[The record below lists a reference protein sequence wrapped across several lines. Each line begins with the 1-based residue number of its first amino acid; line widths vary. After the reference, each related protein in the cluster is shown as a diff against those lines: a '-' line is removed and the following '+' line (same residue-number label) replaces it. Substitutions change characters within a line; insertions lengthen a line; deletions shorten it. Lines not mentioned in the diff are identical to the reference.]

1 MAKLYPPN
9 ISGTLPSFYKNSA
22 GAVEIT
28 VPFSMNR
35 TVSRSSVG
43 GIVLRLKT
51 AYTDIVLTE
60 GLEGTSP
67 NWQETALSSTFTINS
82 SVVLNRLHVGDYYK
96 AQIAYKDSLG
106 QIGYYST
113 VGMVKYTGR
122 PSVEIVGFYNYMTN
136 MNPTEYVGSYHNDDS
151 TESVYQYKFTL
162 YNQAS
167 EVLETSGWLTHNSYE
182 DTETTSSIDT
192 YNIKYALQKNITYR
206 VQYSVITNNNLTVN
220 SFKYLVMESDSID
233 AEIKATLEAKLN
245 YDNACIELSLIG
257 KKNAF
262 GGEDAVTG
270 VFVLQRASS
279 LDNYATWTTISNF
292 RLTGQLPSTFLF
304 RDYTIEQGATYLYSI
319 QQFNNSNIYSNRIL
333 SDEITAQF
341 EDAYLYDGERQ
352 LKIRF
357 NPKVSS
363 FKTVVLESKK
373 NTIGSKYPF
382 IFRNGAVEYKEFP
395 ISGLISYMMDNDE
408 FFLSRKEKLGV
419 PRSYEFTTDITD
431 ENVMVER
438 RFKLEVLDWLN
449 DGKVKLFKSP
459 TEGNYLVRL
468 MNISLTPNDTVS
480 RMIHTFSCTA
490 EEVAAFT
497 DENLSIYNLINIG
510 NITLGQMR
518 WGTIVFSEL
527 YDEVAAAH
535 PDLDANGIAEYICN
549 MDLMKGYGCYYL
561 KITDATLGLN
571 LSFDK
576 LNLLI
581 GITGQYEASF
591 EEPLYNL
598 HFVKNT
604 YYSEDNNQI
613 YKGMPGSLTYGILST
628 TQNKFDTINKIDVY
642 DITADWKQ
650 GENENILEEYQDVKH
665 QVSRIYYM
673 NFHKCE
679 IEEVSDEAT
688 WQFFVDF
695 QNGRIAADNY
705 NHWFVKN
712 DKEGLVSV
720 PYDINEMQRKYGTI
734 PFDEQ
739 ILMPYVVYKIGDV
752 YRKVEYTNNKWN
764 VLEVDNY
771 STKIKYVGAWK
782 NIYDKSGNIIDTI
795 ENDIKEF
802 DVADRDMNIPELTN
816 APVKVSIGSGVYAT
830 FGLQVKEITYGLEIS
845 DAVLAKA
852 KSEMDNAYIKWRAE
866 VNYMTRLTNI
876 EVLTDSL
883 IAYRGF
889 RFAPV
894 TNLDDAQWY
903 LLQNNLYDR
912 IQTDNI
918 DSEHDKIVQQYYN
931 DYIKK
936 KTKYLAQLKEQLIA
950 TEKELAASGG

>member
-67 NWQETALSSTFTINS
+67 NWQEAALSSTFTINS
-82 SVVLNRLHVGDYYK
+82 GVVLNRLHVGDYYK

-245 YDNACIELSLIG
+245 YDNACIDLSLIG
-257 KKNAF
+257 KKNAL

-304 RDYTIEQGATYLYSI
+304 RDYTIEQGATYLYSV
-319 QQFNNSNIYSNRIL
+319 QQFNDSNIYSNRIL

-419 PRSYEFTTDITD
+419 PHSYEFTTDITD

-449 DGKVKLFKSP
+449 NGKVKLFKSP

-468 MNISLTPNDTVS
+468 MNVSLTPNDTVS

-510 NITLGQMR
+510 DITLGQMR

-527 YDEVAAAH
+527 YDEVATAH
-535 PDLDANGIAEYICN
+535 PDLDANDIAEYICN

-628 TQNKFDTINKIDVY
+628 TQNKFDTVNKIDVY

-679 IEEVSDEAT
+679 IEEVPDEAT

-764 VLEVDNY
+764 VLKVDNY

-802 DVADRDMNIPELTN
+802 DVADRDMNIPELTSV
-816 APVKVSIGSGVYAT
+816 PVKVSIGSGVYAT

-866 VNYMTRLTNI
+866 ANYMTRLTNI

>member
-35 TVSRSSVG
+35 TVSRSSVV

-67 NWQETALSSTFTINS
+67 NWQEAALSSTFTINS

-113 VGMVKYTGR
+113 VGMVKYTDH

-151 TESVYQYKFTL
+151 TESVYQYRFTL

-182 DTETTSSIDT
+182 DTEITSSIDT

-233 AEIKATLEAKLN
+233 AEIKATLKAKLN
-245 YDNACIELSLIG
+245 YDNACIDLSLIG
-257 KKNAF
+257 KKNAL

-333 SDEITAQF
+333 SDEIVAQF

-449 DGKVKLFKSP
+449 DGKIKLFKSP

-468 MNISLTPNDTVS
+468 MNVSLTPNDTVS

-510 NITLGQMR
+510 DITLGQMR

-628 TQNKFDTINKIDVY
+628 TQNKFDTVNKIDVY

-679 IEEVSDEAT
+679 IEEVPDEAT

-712 DKEGLVSV
+712 DKEGLVSI

-739 ILMPYVVYKIGDV
+739 ILMPYVVYKISDV

-764 VLEVDNY
+764 VFKVDNY

-782 NIYDKSGNIIDTI
+782 NIYDKSGKIVDTV
-795 ENDIKEF
+795 EDDVKEF
-802 DVADRDMNIPELTN
+802 DVADRDMSIPELTSV
-816 APVKVSIGSGVYAT
+816 PVKVSIGSGVYAT

-852 KSEMDNAYIKWRAE
+852 KSEMDDAYIKWRAE
-866 VNYMTRLTNI
+866 ANYMTRLTNI

-889 RFAPV
+889 RFTPV
-894 TNLDDAQWY
+894 TNLDDAQQY
-903 LLQNNLYDR
+903 FLQNNLYDR

-931 DYIKK
+931 DYIEKK
-936 KTKYLAQLKEQLIA
+936 IKYLAQLKEQLIA

>member
-35 TVSRSSVG
+35 TVSRSNVG

-51 AYTDIVLTE
+51 AYTDIILTE

-67 NWQETALSSTFTINS
+67 NWQEAALSSTFIINS
-82 SVVLNRLHVGDYYK
+82 SVVINRLHVGDYYK

-182 DTETTSSIDT
+182 DTEITSSIDT

-245 YDNACIELSLIG
+245 YDNACIDLGLIG
-257 KKNAF
+257 KKNAL

-304 RDYTIEQGATYLYSI
+304 RDYTIEQGATYLYSV
-319 QQFNNSNIYSNRIL
+319 QQFNDSNIYSNRIL

-408 FFLSRKEKLGV
+408 FFLSRQEKLGV

-449 DGKVKLFKSP
+449 NGKVKLFKSP

-468 MNISLTPNDTVS
+468 MNVSLTPNDTVS

-497 DENLSIYNLINIG
+497 DENLSVYNLINIG
-510 NITLGQMR
+510 DITLGQMR

-527 YDEVAAAH
+527 YDEVEAAH

-571 LSFDK
+571 LAFDK

-604 YYSEDNNQI
+604 YYNKDNNQV

-628 TQNKFDTINKIDVY
+628 TQNKFDTVNKIDVY

-665 QVSRIYYM
+665 QVSRIYYI

-679 IEEVSDEAT
+679 IEEVPDEAT

-695 QNGRIAADNY
+695 QNGHIAADNY

-712 DKEGLVSV
+712 DEKGLVSV
-720 PYDINEMQRKYGTI
+720 PYNIDEMQRKYGTI

-752 YRKVEYTNNKWN
+752 YRKVEYINNKWN
-764 VLEVDNY
+764 VLKVNNY

-782 NIYDKSGNIIDTI
+782 NIYDKSGNIIDI
-795 ENDIKEF
+795 VENDVKEF
-802 DVADRDMNIPELTN
+802 DVADRDMNIPELTSV
-816 APVKVSIGSGVYAT
+816 PVKISIGSGVYAT

-866 VNYMTRLTNI
+866 ANYMTHLTNV
-876 EVLTDSL
+876 EMLTDSL

-903 LLQNNLYDR
+903 LSQNNLYDR
-912 IQTDNI
+912 IQTDSIN
-918 DSEHDKIVQQYYN
+918 SEHDKIVQQYYD

>member
-67 NWQETALSSTFTINS
+67 NWQEAALSSTFTINS
-82 SVVLNRLHVGDYYK
+82 GVVLNRLHVGDYYK

-245 YDNACIELSLIG
+245 YDNACIDLSLIG
-257 KKNAF
+257 KKNAL

-319 QQFNNSNIYSNRIL
+319 QQFNDSNIYSNRIL

-449 DGKVKLFKSP
+449 NGKVKLFKSP

-468 MNISLTPNDTVS
+468 MNVSLTPNDTVS

-510 NITLGQMR
+510 DITLGQMR

-527 YDEVAAAH
+527 YDEVATAH

-628 TQNKFDTINKIDVY
+628 TQNKFDTVNKIDVY

-679 IEEVSDEAT
+679 IEEVPDEAT

-802 DVADRDMNIPELTN
+802 DVADRDMNIPELTSV
-816 APVKVSIGSGVYAT
+816 PVKVSIGSGVYAT

>member
-82 SVVLNRLHVGDYYK
+82 SVVLSRLHVGDYYK

-245 YDNACIELSLIG
+245 YDNACIDLSLIG

-319 QQFNNSNIYSNRIL
+319 QQFNDSNIYSNRIL

-510 NITLGQMR
+510 DITLGQMR

-549 MDLMKGYGCYYL
+549 MDLIKGYGCYYL

-628 TQNKFDTINKIDVY
+628 TQNKFDTVNKIDVY

-679 IEEVSDEAT
+679 IEEVPDEAT

-782 NIYDKSGNIIDTI
+782 NIYDKSGNIIDTV

-802 DVADRDMNIPELTN
+802 DVADRDMNIPELTSV
-816 APVKVSIGSGVYAT
+816 PVKVSIGSGVYAT

-866 VNYMTRLTNI
+866 ANYMTHLTSV
-876 EVLTDSL
+876 ETLTDSL

-931 DYIKK
+931 NYIEK

>member
-9 ISGTLPSFYKNSA
+9 ISGTLPSFYKNSV

-67 NWQETALSSTFTINS
+67 NWQEAALSSTFTINS

-136 MNPTEYVGSYHNDDS
+136 MDPTEYVGSYHNDDS

-182 DTETTSSIDT
+182 DTETTSSIDI

-206 VQYSVITNNNLTVN
+206 VQYSIITNNNLTVD

-245 YDNACIELSLIG
+245 YDNACIDLGLIG
-257 KKNAF
+257 KKNAL
-262 GGEDAVTG
+262 GGEDAITG
-270 VFVLQRASS
+270 VFILQRASS

-319 QQFNNSNIYSNRIL
+319 QQFNDSNIYSNRIL
-333 SDEITAQF
+333 SDKIVAQF

-431 ENVMVER
+431 ENIMVER

-449 DGKVKLFKSP
+449 NGKVKLFKSP

-468 MNISLTPNDTVS
+468 MNVSLTPNDTVS

-510 NITLGQMR
+510 DITLGQMR

-527 YDEVAAAH
+527 YDEVATAH

-628 TQNKFDTINKIDVY
+628 TQNKFDTVNKIDVY

-679 IEEVSDEAT
+679 IEEVPDEAT

-695 QNGRIAADNY
+695 QNGHIAVDNY

-752 YRKVEYTNNKWN
+752 YRKVEYTNNKWK
-764 VLEVDNY
+764 VLKVDNY

-795 ENDIKEF
+795 ENDIIAF
-802 DVADRDMNIPELTN
+802 YVADRDMNIPELTSV
-816 APVKVSIGSGVYAT
+816 PVKVSIGSGVYAT
-830 FGLQVKEITYGLEIS
+830 FGLQVKEITYSLEIS

-866 VNYMTRLTNI
+866 ANYMTRLTNI

-883 IAYRGF
+883 ITYRGF
-889 RFAPV
+889 RFVPV